1 MDCEQMRAKLDAYID
16 GELSAEE
23 VRAIRDHAAACE
35 DCRNEL
41 RAAELLRDALA
52 HMDDDVAVPLE
63 AQAAWRKAVRAEAS
77 RKSKRRFMRM
87 ACGLAAALVVVIGC
101 TTVLRG
107 GAKLEQGKLATEP
120 AAGARMM
127 ENYALVASDGESD
140 SVEAAQSVNAEN
152 YSAWKKYGVAD
163 FDKACQ
169 TLEALTAEYS
179 GTAVSDNAD
188 EAMLGAR
195 EAMYRIELPAAYME
209 DFLNAAKLLGTE
221 LDSEMREEAGET
233 AVIFI
238 QLYEQNVE

>member
-23 VRAIRDHAAACE
+23 MRAIRDHAAACE

-107 GAKLEQGKLATEP
+107 GTKLEPVKP
-120 AAGARMM
+120 AAEPGAEARMM
-127 ENYALVASDGESD
+127 ESYALVASDGESD

-188 EAMLGAR
+188 EETLGAR

-221 LDSEMREEAGET
+221 LDSEMRDEAGET
-233 AVIFI
+233 AVLYI
-238 QLYEQNVE
+238 QLYEQNAE